1 MLLTSGSTFRL
12 YLPPIKNTS
21 VCTVS
26 ASNAACHNFSPIRF
40 LPMSSILS
48 VDPSIPDYQSLI
60 KDLNAD
66 LRLAVLNS
74 STYYLE
80 AIAHFST

>member
-1 MLLTSGSTFRL
+1 
-12 YLPPIKNTS
+12 
-21 VCTVS
+21 
-26 ASNAACHNFSPIRF
+26 
-40 LPMSSILS
+40 MSSILS